1 MVLAVLVP
9 RARHGSR
16 FRLGGERG
24 RLSDGMTFWRKKTEK
39 QVPPRGVARVAAA
52 GASRE
57 ELLREVLNGLIA
69 GGNVDRLGVWVAGD
83 MEPSRPGE
91 APGIL
96 QGLVWDREIVETPK
110 EWSRI
115 SVE

>member
-1 MVLAVLVP
+1 MRVWGK
-9 RARHGSR
+9 R
-16 FRLGGERG
+16 
-24 RLSDGMTFWRKKTEK
+24 TEK

-69 GGNVDRLGVWVAGD
+69 SGNVDRLGVWVAGD

-96 QGLVWDREIVETPK
+96 QGLVWDREIAETPK
-110 EWSRI
+110 EWSRL
-115 SVE
+115 SVDALLFKEVLREGKTVEQDVREVPERPFI